1 GGIPELVT
9 DGVSG
14 FLVPERDAEAIA
26 HKLTYLI
33 EHPELWKKMGKAG
46 RGRVEEKYD
55 MNKLNDELVEI
66 YQQMLNSASP
76 QQDFQHLPK
85 ELTAI

>member
-1 GGIPELVT
+1 
-9 DGVSG
+9 
-14 FLVPERDAEAIA
+14 
-26 HKLTYLI
+26 
-33 EHPELWKKMGKAG
+33 
-46 RGRVEEKYD
+46 
-55 MNKLNDELVEI
+55 MNKLNDKLVEI